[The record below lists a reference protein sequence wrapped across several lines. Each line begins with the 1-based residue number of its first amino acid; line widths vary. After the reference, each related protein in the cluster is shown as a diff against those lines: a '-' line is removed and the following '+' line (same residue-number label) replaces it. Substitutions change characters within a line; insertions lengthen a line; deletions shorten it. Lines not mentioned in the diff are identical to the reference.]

1 MSSQVRYKFGLAEA
15 QDDLQL
21 RECMAR
27 NPMGD
32 DIKVTFRREPNYFD
46 GCKLQ
51 GKDFEIMKCTDLKTD
66 EIVGLGSRFF
76 LPVFING
83 KPKNIGYLADLR
95 AEAHVRHGTL
105 LARAYK
111 HLMERHRQRAVPF
124 YYSLILS
131 NNASALKQLTS
142 ARAGLPTYKYVGKL
156 LTPAIHL
163 DFPKPEIKISNLRFE
178 QAQQSNLAKV
188 IDFIQKQY
196 QNKQLSP
203 IYSVKDFNSGR
214 LQGLSPHDIYVAYQ
228 GDKIIATM
236 ATWDQSF
243 VRQTHI
249 EGFSRG
255 MKCLRPF
262 YNALSIISPLRKIPA
277 IGDRVPYVYLSMIAV
292 DENDP
297 VIFRALLRH
306 VYRQCRQAQWHYAI
320 AGLHEKDPLAKCLFE
335 YRHIASSGELFIVHD
350 ENGKDEVEKLD
361 ERIPYVEIASI

>member
-1 MSSQVRYKFGLAEA
+1 M
-15 QDDLQL
+15 
-21 RECMAR
+21 
-27 NPMGD
+27 
-32 DIKVTFRREPNYFD
+32 
-46 GCKLQ
+46 
-51 GKDFEIMKCTDLKTD
+51 
-66 EIVGLGSRFF
+66 
-76 LPVFING
+76 
-83 KPKNIGYLADLR
+83 
-95 AEAHVRHGTL
+95 
-105 LARAYK
+105 
-111 HLMERHRQRAVPF
+111 
-124 YYSLILS
+124 
-131 NNASALKQLTS
+131 
-142 ARAGLPTYKYVGKL
+142 
-156 LTPAIHL
+156 
-163 DFPKPEIKISNLRFE
+163 LRFE

-320 AGLHEKDPLAKCLFE
+320 AGLHEKDPIAKCLYE

-350 ENGKDEVEKLD
+350 ENGKDEVAKLD